1 MQMKETGDLLFN
13 KFLKFEICKN
23 YFLFF
28 RRNYTKCK
36 PNKINMLI
44 ILDFEQGHL
53 GDFVNS
59 LRQCYTVVINFNL
72 CQCKPI

>member
-1 MQMKETGDLLFN
+1 
-13 KFLKFEICKN
+13 
-23 YFLFF
+23 
-28 RRNYTKCK
+28 
-36 PNKINMLI
+36 MLI